1 MREIRMK
8 IYQFLVNRQPGIAYR
23 YHKSHDGSQGIGKAL
38 SWAYLLWLNFAYYI
52 LFLRF
57 LGRKPEMAF
66 YEEKKPMADHSESE
80 MAYRDPAEEVSMLSE
95 YDIISFDVFDTL
107 LFRPL
112 SQPTD
117 LFYFVGKETGIL
129 DYKGIRVWAEYDA
142 RVKCHQKNG
151 HMEVTLADI
160 RDNLIED
167 VGNSAMNAMEIEQ
180 TVEENLCYANPFML
194 EVWKRLQQMGKK
206 IIVVSDMYLPEQ
218 SIRKLLE
225 KNGFAGAEQIY
236 VSCEYRKSK
245 ADGGLYEIVK
255 GEWEGKGRIIHV
267 GDNPRSDQAM
277 AKKAGIA
284 ACSYPQVNRNMLL
297 YRPYD
302 MSYLVGSGYR
312 GIVSNWLYNGLH
324 TYSMEYEYGF
334 IYGGLFVLGYCEYI
348 HEYYEREGLD
358 KILFLSRDGD
368 ILKKA
373 YNALYPEDVTEYVY
387 WSRKAATKLM
397 AAEDK
402 HDYFRRFLYHK
413 QGQGYTI
420 REILSSMELEFLA
433 DELGDWHT
441 IWLDWIARN
450 EADSSA
456 EHFVDLRP
464 EEELTEKNGFL
475 LRRFI
480 EAKWD
485 AVREVYESQL
495 HAAEVYYRERLS
507 GCSRVAAVDIGWAG
521 SGAMALSHLVEQVWK
536 MPCVVTG
543 IVAGTNTPYNA
554 EPDASEPFLQSG
566 KLVAYLY
573 SQSHNRDL
581 LKKHDPNKDY
591 NVYWELL
598 LSSPQPQFVG
608 FYEAAGATEA
618 GYEKD
623 PQTGGLLRFG
633 KRDID
638 PDKAAEIQRGILD
651 FVKEYSTRFRD
662 YPYMLR
668 ISGRDAYAPM
678 LAASGADER
687 YLKAMAKR
695 FALQVNV
702 E

>member
-1 MREIRMK
+1 
-8 IYQFLVNRQPGIAYR
+8 
-23 YHKSHDGSQGIGKAL
+23 
-38 SWAYLLWLNFAYYI
+38 
-52 LFLRF
+52 
-57 LGRKPEMAF
+57 
-66 YEEKKPMADHSESE
+66 
-80 MAYRDPAEEVSMLSE
+80 
-95 YDIISFDVFDTL
+95 
-107 LFRPL
+107 
-112 SQPTD
+112 
-117 LFYFVGKETGIL
+117 
-129 DYKGIRVWAEYDA
+129 
-142 RVKCHQKNG
+142 
-151 HMEVTLADI
+151 
-160 RDNLIED
+160 
-167 VGNSAMNAMEIEQ
+167 
-180 TVEENLCYANPFML
+180 
-194 EVWKRLQQMGKK
+194 MGKK

-225 KNGFAGAEQIY
+225 KNGFTGAERIY
-236 VSCEYRKSK
+236 VSCEYGKSK

-255 GEWEGKGRIIHV
+255 SEWEGKGRIIHV
-267 GDNPRSDQAM
+267 GDNPHSDQAM
-277 AKKAGIA
+277 AKKVGIA
-284 ACSYPQVNRNMLL
+284 ACPYPQVNRNMLL

-324 TYSMEYEYGF
+324 TYSMEHEYGF

-485 AVREVYESQL
+485 RVWAVYEPQL
-495 HAAEVYYRERLS
+495 HAAEAYYRERLS

-536 MPCVVTG
+536 MPCVVMG
-543 IVAGTNTPYNA
+543 IIAGTNTPYNA

-608 FYEAAGATEA
+608 FYEAAGTTEA

-668 ISGRDAYAPM
+668 ISGRDGYAPM

>member
-1 MREIRMK
+1 
-8 IYQFLVNRQPGIAYR
+8 
-23 YHKSHDGSQGIGKAL
+23 
-38 SWAYLLWLNFAYYI
+38 
-52 LFLRF
+52 
-57 LGRKPEMAF
+57 
-66 YEEKKPMADHSESE
+66 
-80 MAYRDPAEEVSMLSE
+80 
-95 YDIISFDVFDTL
+95 
-107 LFRPL
+107 
-112 SQPTD
+112 
-117 LFYFVGKETGIL
+117 
-129 DYKGIRVWAEYDA
+129 
-142 RVKCHQKNG
+142 
-151 HMEVTLADI
+151 
-160 RDNLIED
+160 
-167 VGNSAMNAMEIEQ
+167 
-180 TVEENLCYANPFML
+180 
-194 EVWKRLQQMGKK
+194 
-206 IIVVSDMYLPEQ
+206 
-218 SIRKLLE
+218 
-225 KNGFAGAEQIY
+225 
-236 VSCEYRKSK
+236 
-245 ADGGLYEIVK
+245 
-255 GEWEGKGRIIHV
+255 
-267 GDNPRSDQAM
+267 
-277 AKKAGIA
+277 
-284 ACSYPQVNRNMLL
+284 MLL

-302 MSYLVGSGYR
+302 MSYLVGSGYC

-358 KILFLSRDGD
+358 KVLFLSRDGD

-397 AAEDK
+397 ASEDK

-420 REILSSMELEFLA
+420 REILNSMELEFLA

-464 EEELTEKNGFL
+464 EEELTEKNGYL

-591 NVYWELL
+591 NVYW
-598 LSSPQPQFVG
+598 
-608 FYEAAGATEA
+608 
-618 GYEKD
+618 
-623 PQTGGLLRFG
+623 
-633 KRDID
+633 
-638 PDKAAEIQRGILD
+638 
-651 FVKEYSTRFRD
+651 
-662 YPYMLR
+662 
-668 ISGRDAYAPM
+668 
-678 LAASGADER
+678 
-687 YLKAMAKR
+687 
-695 FALQVNV
+695 
-702 E
+702 